1 MKVKLEEGYRDLY
14 TLNEV
19 QVARQVIKEVA
30 ADDETAAGWASYA
43 AREALKDTKL
53 YVEEVVKASAVTA
66 RNCRAWDSYFVVSGH
81 MDVWVRALVKT
92 SEGYMECSAYLT
104 DIWQTGGEDYRAH
117 MWVRRFKEVQ

>member
-1 MKVKLEEGYRDLY
+1 MKVKLEDGYRDLY

-30 ADDETAAGWASYA
+30 EDEETAAGWAAYS
-43 AREALKDTKL
+43 AREALKDTGV

-66 RNCRAWDSYFVVSGH
+66 RNSRAWDSYFVGSGR
-81 MDVWVRALVKT
+81 MDVWVWALVKT
-92 SEGYMECSAYLT
+92 DEGYMECSAYLT

-117 MWVRRFKEVQ
+117 MWVRRFKEV